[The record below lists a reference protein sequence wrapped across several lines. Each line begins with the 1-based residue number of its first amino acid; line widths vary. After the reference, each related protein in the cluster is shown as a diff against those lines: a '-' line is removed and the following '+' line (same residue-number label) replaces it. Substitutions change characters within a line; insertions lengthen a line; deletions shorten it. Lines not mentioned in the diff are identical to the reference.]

1 MTLASF
7 KAYDIRGKVPSEL
20 NEDLARNIGRAYA
33 EHFKPRKVVIGRDM
47 RLSSPTI
54 AGALADGFLEAGVD
68 VVDIGLGGTEL
79 VYFASFH
86 LEREGVDGGV
96 AVTASHN
103 PADYNGMKL
112 VTKGAVPISGDSGL
126 KDIERLAER
135 GYPQATKE
143 AGTKRGTLTT
153 VDVWPAYIAH
163 LLTYVDVK
171 ALAPFKLVANA
182 GNGCAGLVIDRI
194 EKSLPFTFVK
204 VQNEPDGKFPNGV
217 PNPILTENHA
227 ATADV
232 VRREKAH
239 VGLAWDGDHD
249 RCFFFDD
256 AGEFVEG
263 YYMVGLFAQELLA
276 KTGPSAI
283 IHDPR
288 LVWNTIDL
296 VERGNGRAVMSKTG
310 HAFIK
315 ERMRKE
321 NAVYGGEMSAHHY
334 FRDFAYCDSGMIPWL
349 LLASTM
355 SRTQKTLKQLVEEM
369 QARFPASGEI
379 NLKLE
384 DAKRALA
391 ALDAKFGAE
400 AIARDT
406 TDGVSLTF
414 DKWRVNVR
422 SSNTEP
428 VVRVNVESRADPA
441 LMKQKTDEVLAVLR
455 AA

>member
-1 MTLASF
+1 MALASF

-47 RLSSPTI
+47 RLSSPSI
-54 AGALADGFLEAGVD
+54 AGALADGFLDAGVD

-86 LEREGVDGGV
+86 LEKDGVDGGI

-135 GYPQATKE
+135 GYASAPKAS
-143 AGTKRGTLTT
+143 KRGTLTT

-171 ALAPFKLVANA
+171 ALEKFKLVANA
-182 GNGCAGLVIDRI
+182 GNGCAGLVVDRI

-204 VQNEPDGKFPNGV
+204 VQNEPDGTFPNGV
-217 PNPILTENHA
+217 PNPILVENHA
-227 ATADV
+227 ATANV
-232 VRREKAH
+232 VRSEQAH

-256 AGEFVEG
+256 DGNFVEG

-296 VERGNGRAVMSKTG
+296 VERGGGRAVMSKTG

-349 LLASTM
+349 LLTSTM
-355 SRTQKTLKQLVEEM
+355 SRTKKTLKQLVQEM
-369 QARFPASGEI
+369 QAAFPASGEI
-379 NLKLE
+379 NLKLA

-414 DKWRVNVR
+414 PQWRVNVR

-428 VVRVNVESRADPA
+428 VVRVNVESRADAA
-441 LMKQKTDEVLAVLR
+441 LMKTKTDEVLAVLR
-455 AA
+455 SA